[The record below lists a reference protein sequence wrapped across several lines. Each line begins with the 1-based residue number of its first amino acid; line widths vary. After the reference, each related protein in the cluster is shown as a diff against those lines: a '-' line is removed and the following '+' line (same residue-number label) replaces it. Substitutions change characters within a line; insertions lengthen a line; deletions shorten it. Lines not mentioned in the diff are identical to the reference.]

1 MYKIRLVCE
10 GPTDYDALG
19 AFLDAHLRGADYELT
34 ILQPDGSLYGG
45 DAGPHGG
52 GWKGVRGW
60 CRAVAQAGGPVALAA
75 LTPDTDLLIIH
86 VDADIAYDSEIAAA
100 HPCPPPEDTVQAVE
114 ATVLSWLGLA
124 TLPSKVALWVPS
136 MSTEAWILRA
146 LFPTDRQSVPCA
158 GLPVGATC
166 VECLRD
172 PASALLGRRPKLVQ
186 RKRSAPNRG
195 EVIRKLRREYQAQ
208 RTKLAG
214 AWTHLM
220 ADLWSATRLARHLR
234 EWIP

>member
-10 GPTDYDALG
+10 GPTDYDALS

-34 ILQPDGSLYGG
+34 LLQPDSSLYGG
-45 DAGPHGG
+45 DFGPQGG

-60 CRAVAQAGGPVALAA
+60 CKGVAQAGGLMALAA
-75 LTPDTDLLIIH
+75 LTPDTDLVIIH
-86 VDADIAYDSEIAAA
+86 VDADIAYDGEIAAA
-100 HPCPPPEDTVQAVE
+100 HPCPPPASTVQAVE

-124 TLPSKVALWVPS
+124 TLPSRVALWVPS

-186 RKRSAPNRG
+186 RKKRPDGS

-208 RTKLAG
+208 RSQLAD
-214 AWTHLM
+214 AWGQLV
-220 ADLWSATRLARHLR
+220 ADLWSAARLDSHLR
-234 EWIP
+234 EWVP